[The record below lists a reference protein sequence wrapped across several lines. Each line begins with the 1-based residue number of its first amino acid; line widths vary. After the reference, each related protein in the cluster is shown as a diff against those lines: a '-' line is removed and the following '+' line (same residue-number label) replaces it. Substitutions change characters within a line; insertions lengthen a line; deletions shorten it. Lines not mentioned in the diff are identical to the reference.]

1 MLKIC
6 RQKEIEKT
14 FFDYAEP
21 ECLEDVRQIIK
32 EVRQKG
38 DEALKKFT
46 LLYDGVNLND
56 FRISQQE
63 IKRAGEK
70 VESSLKKAMAQAA
83 ENLKVMSHSQLT
95 SLKSLKVKIKP
106 GVTAEQKIIPVNRV
120 GIYVP
125 GGRYPLFSSLLMA
138 AIPAKLAGV
147 KEVIVC
153 SPPSFEGSLHPA
165 LLYAARLSQVD
176 EVYRLGGAQAI
187 AAMALGTE
195 SIKKV
200 DKIVG
205 PGNLYVTAA
214 KKELFGQ
221 VGIDFIAGPTELLII
236 ADEKANP
243 AFIAADLIAQA
254 EHDLRARPVL
264 ITTDLVLARKVNKE
278 IEKQV
283 EIIATQGTVKSS
295 LAKNGLIIIVKNVE
309 EAVTLSNRMAP
320 EHLAVFMERPERII
334 DRLQNYGSLFVGEY
348 ASEVL
353 GDYSSGLNHILPTNT
368 ASRYT
373 GGLSVRDFLKVQ
385 TALRVS
391 KKGLMEIGPAAR
403 RLAQAEGLEGHAN
416 SIKIRLREKAGD

>member
-6 RQKEIEKT
+6 RAEELEKT
-14 FFDYAEP
+14 FFDYAEL
-21 ECLEDVRQIIK
+21 ECLEDVRKIIK
-32 EVRQKG
+32 EIRQKG

-46 LLYDGVNLND
+46 ILYDDVSLDD
-56 FRISQQE
+56 FRVSQQE
-63 IKRAGEK
+63 IKRAEK
-70 VESSLKKAMAQAA
+70 KVDSSLKKAMAQAA
-83 ENLKVMSHSQLT
+83 ENLKVMSRSQLN
-95 SLKSLKVKIKP
+95 SLKNLKLKIKP
-106 GVTAEQKIIPVNRV
+106 GVIAEQKIIPINRV

-138 AIPAKLAGV
+138 AIPARLAGV

-153 SPPSFEGSLHPA
+153 SPPSFEGSLHPV
-165 LLYAARLSQVD
+165 LLYAARLSRVD
-176 EVYRLGGAQAI
+176 EIYKLGGAQAV

-221 VGIDFIAGPTELLII
+221 AGIDFIAGPTELLII

-264 ITTDLVLARKVNKE
+264 ITTEIALAKKVNKE
-278 IEKQV
+278 IEEQLKRV
-283 EIIATQGTVKSS
+283 STRETAKRS
-295 LAKNGLIIIVKNVE
+295 LAKNGIIIIVKKLE
-309 EAVTLSNRMAP
+309 EAIALANRMAP
-320 EHLAVFMERPERII
+320 EHLAVFFEKPEQII
-334 DRLQNYGSLFVGEY
+334 DKLLNYGSLFVGEY
-348 ASEVL
+348 TSEVL
-353 GDYSSGLNHILPTNT
+353 GDYSSGLNHILPTNS

-373 GGLSVRDFLKVQ
+373 GGLSVRDFLKFQ
-385 TALRVS
+385 TVLRVS
-391 KKGLMEIGPAAR
+391 KKGLSEIGPATR
-403 RLAQAEGLEGHAN
+403 QLAEAEGLEGHAN
-416 SIKIRLREKAGD
+416 SIKIRLKGKSG

>member
-6 RQKEIEKT
+6 RAEELEKT
-14 FFDYAEP
+14 FFDYAEL
-21 ECLEDVRQIIK
+21 ECLEDVRKIIK

-46 LLYDGVNLND
+46 ILYDAVSLDD
-56 FRISQQE
+56 FRVSQQE
-63 IKRAGEK
+63 IKRAEK
-70 VESSLKKAMAQAA
+70 KVDSSLKKAMAQAA
-83 ENLKVMSHSQLT
+83 ENLKVMSRSQLN
-95 SLKSLKVKIKP
+95 SLKNLKRKIKP
-106 GVTAEQKIIPVNRV
+106 GVIAEQKIIPINRV

-138 AIPAKLAGV
+138 AIPARLAGV

-153 SPPSFEGSLHPA
+153 SPPSFEGSLHPV
-165 LLYAARLSQVD
+165 LLYAARLSRVD
-176 EVYRLGGAQAI
+176 EIYKLGGAQAV

-221 VGIDFIAGPTELLII
+221 AGIDFIAGPTELLII

-264 ITTDLVLARKVNKE
+264 ITTEIALAKKVNKE
-278 IEKQV
+278 IEEQV
-283 EIIATQGTVKSS
+283 KRVSTRETAKRS
-295 LAKNGLIIIVKNVE
+295 LAKNGIIIIVKKLE
-309 EAVTLSNRMAP
+309 EAIALANRMAP
-320 EHLAVFMERPERII
+320 EHLAVFLEKPEQII
-334 DRLQNYGSLFVGEY
+334 DKLLNYGSLFVGEY
-348 ASEVL
+348 TSEVL
-353 GDYSSGLNHILPTNT
+353 GDYSSGLNHILPTNS

-373 GGLSVRDFLKVQ
+373 GGLSVRDFLKFQ
-385 TALRVS
+385 TVLRVS
-391 KKGLMEIGPAAR
+391 KKGLSEIGPATR
-403 RLAQAEGLEGHAN
+403 QLAEAEGLEGHAN
-416 SIKIRLREKAGD
+416 SIKIRLNRKSS

>member
-6 RQKEIEKT
+6 RAEELEKT

-21 ECLEDVRQIIK
+21 ECLEDVRKIIK

-46 LLYDGVNLND
+46 ILYDDVSLDD
-56 FRISQQE
+56 FRVSQQE
-63 IKRAGEK
+63 IKRAEK
-70 VESSLKKAMAQAA
+70 KVDSSLKKAMAQAA
-83 ENLKVMSHSQLT
+83 ENLKIMSRTQLAN
-95 SLKSLKVKIKP
+95 LKNLKVKIKP
-106 GVTAEQKIIPVNRV
+106 GVIAEQKIIPVNQV

-138 AIPAKLAGV
+138 AIPARLAGV

-153 SPPSFEGSLHPA
+153 SPPTFEGSLHPA

-176 EVYRLGGAQAI
+176 EIYKLGGAQAV

-254 EHDLRARPVL
+254 EHDLQARPVL
-264 ITTDLVLARKVNKE
+264 ITTEIALAKKVNKE
-278 IEKQV
+278 IE
-283 EIIATQGTVKSS
+283 EHVKRVSTRETAKRS
-295 LAKNGLIIIVKNVE
+295 LAKSGIIIIVKKLE
-309 EAVTLSNRMAP
+309 EAIALANRMAP
-320 EHLAVFMERPERII
+320 EHLAVFLEKPEQII
-334 DRLQNYGSLFVGEY
+334 DKLLNYGSLFVGEY
-348 ASEVL
+348 TSEVL
-353 GDYSSGLNHILPTNT
+353 GDYSSGLNHILPTNS

-373 GGLSVRDFLKVQ
+373 GGLSVRDFLKFQ
-385 TALRVS
+385 TVLRVS
-391 KKGLMEIGPAAR
+391 KKGLSEIGPAAR
-403 RLAQAEGLEGHAN
+403 QLAEAEGLEGHAN
-416 SIKIRLREKAGD
+416 SIKIRLEGKSG

>member
-6 RQKEIEKT
+6 RAEELEKT
-14 FFDYAEP
+14 FFDYAEL
-21 ECLEDVRQIIK
+21 ECLEDVRKIIK
-32 EVRQKG
+32 EIRQKG

-46 LLYDGVNLND
+46 ILYDDVSLDD
-56 FRISQQE
+56 FRVSQQE
-63 IKRAGEK
+63 IKRAEK
-70 VESSLKKAMAQAA
+70 KVDSSLKKAMAQAA
-83 ENLKVMSHSQLT
+83 ENLKVMSRSQLN
-95 SLKSLKVKIKP
+95 SLKNLKLKIKP
-106 GVTAEQKIIPVNRV
+106 GVIAEQKIIPINRV

-138 AIPAKLAGV
+138 AIPARLAGV

-153 SPPSFEGSLHPA
+153 SPPSFEGSLHPV
-165 LLYAARLSQVD
+165 LLYAARLSRVD
-176 EVYRLGGAQAI
+176 EIYKLGGAQAV

-221 VGIDFIAGPTELLII
+221 AGIDFIAGPTELLII

-264 ITTDLVLARKVNKE
+264 ITTEIALAKKVNKE
-278 IEKQV
+278 IEDQLKRV
-283 EIIATQGTVKSS
+283 STRETAKRS
-295 LAKNGLIIIVKNVE
+295 LAKNGIIIIVKKLE
-309 EAVTLSNRMAP
+309 EAIALANRMAP
-320 EHLAVFMERPERII
+320 EHLAVFFEKPEQII
-334 DRLQNYGSLFVGEY
+334 DKLLNYGSLFVGEY
-348 ASEVL
+348 TSEVL
-353 GDYSSGLNHILPTNT
+353 GDYSSGLNHILPTNS

-373 GGLSVRDFLKVQ
+373 GGLSVRDFLKFQ
-385 TALRVS
+385 TVLRVS
-391 KKGLMEIGPAAR
+391 KKGLSEIGPAAR
-403 RLAQAEGLEGHAN
+403 QLAEAEGLEGHAN
-416 SIKIRLREKAGD
+416 SIKIRLNRKSS

>member
-6 RQKEIEKT
+6 RAEELEKT

-21 ECLEDVRQIIK
+21 ECLEDVRKIIK

-46 LLYDGVNLND
+46 ILYDDVSLDD
-56 FRISQQE
+56 FRVSQQE
-63 IKRAGEK
+63 IKRAEK
-70 VESSLKKAMAQAA
+70 KVDSSLKKAMAQAA
-83 ENLKVMSHSQLT
+83 ENLKVMSRSQLN
-95 SLKSLKVKIKP
+95 SLKNLKLKIKP
-106 GVTAEQKIIPVNRV
+106 GVIAEQKIIPINRV

-138 AIPAKLAGV
+138 AIPARLAGV

-153 SPPSFEGSLHPA
+153 SPPSFEGSLHPV
-165 LLYAARLSQVD
+165 LLYAARLSRVD
-176 EVYRLGGAQAI
+176 EIYKLGGAQAV

-264 ITTDLVLARKVNKE
+264 ITTEIALAKKVNKE
-278 IEKQV
+278 IEEQV
-283 EIIATQGTVKSS
+283 KRVSTRETAKRS
-295 LAKNGLIIIVKNVE
+295 LAKNGIIIIVKKLE
-309 EAVTLSNRMAP
+309 EAIALANRMAP
-320 EHLAVFMERPERII
+320 EHLAVFLEKPEQII
-334 DRLQNYGSLFVGEY
+334 DKLLNYGSLFVREY
-348 ASEVL
+348 TSEVL
-353 GDYSSGLNHILPTNT
+353 GDYSSGLNHILPTNS

-373 GGLSVRDFLKVQ
+373 GGLSVRDFLKFQ
-385 TALRVS
+385 TVLRVS
-391 KKGLMEIGPAAR
+391 KKGLSEIGPATR
-403 RLAQAEGLEGHAN
+403 QLAEAEGLEGHAN
-416 SIKIRLREKAGD
+416 SIKIRLKGKSG

>member
-6 RQKEIEKT
+6 RAEELEKT

-21 ECLEDVRQIIK
+21 ECLEDVRKIIK

-46 LLYDGVNLND
+46 ILYDDVSLDD
-56 FRISQQE
+56 FRVSQQE
-63 IKRAGEK
+63 IKRAEK
-70 VESSLKKAMAQAA
+70 KVDSSLKKAMAQAA
-83 ENLKVMSHSQLT
+83 ENLKVMSRSQLN
-95 SLKSLKVKIKP
+95 SLKNLKLKIKP
-106 GVTAEQKIIPVNRV
+106 GVIAEQKIIPINRV

-138 AIPAKLAGV
+138 AIPARLAGV

-153 SPPSFEGSLHPA
+153 SPPSFEGSLHPV
-165 LLYAARLSQVD
+165 LLYAARLSRVD
-176 EVYRLGGAQAI
+176 EIYKLGGAQAV

-214 KKELFGQ
+214 KKELFGL

-264 ITTDLVLARKVNKE
+264 ITTEIALAKKVNKE
-278 IEKQV
+278 IEEQV
-283 EIIATQGTVKSS
+283 KRVSTRETAKRS
-295 LAKNGLIIIVKNVE
+295 LAKNGIIIIVKKLE
-309 EAVTLSNRMAP
+309 EAIALANRMAP
-320 EHLAVFMERPERII
+320 EHLAVFLEKPGQII
-334 DRLQNYGSLFVGEY
+334 DRLLNYGSLFVGKY
-348 ASEVL
+348 TSEVL
-353 GDYSSGLNHILPTNT
+353 GDYSSGLNHILPTNS

-373 GGLSVRDFLKVQ
+373 GGLSVRDFLKFQ
-385 TALRVS
+385 TVLRVS

-416 SIKIRLREKAGD
+416 SIKIRLNRKSS

>member
-6 RQKEIEKT
+6 RAEELEKT

-21 ECLEDVRQIIK
+21 ECLEDVRKIIK

-46 LLYDGVNLND
+46 ILYDDVSLDD
-56 FRISQQE
+56 FRVSQQE
-63 IKRAGEK
+63 IKRAEK
-70 VESSLKKAMAQAA
+70 KVDSSLKKAMAQAA
-83 ENLKVMSHSQLT
+83 ENLKVMSRSQLN
-95 SLKSLKVKIKP
+95 SLKNLKRKIKP
-106 GVTAEQKIIPVNRV
+106 GVIAEQKIIPINRV

-138 AIPAKLAGV
+138 AIPARLAGV

-153 SPPSFEGSLHPA
+153 SPPSFEGSLHPV
-165 LLYAARLSQVD
+165 LLYAARLSRVD
-176 EVYRLGGAQAI
+176 EIYKLGGAQAV

-221 VGIDFIAGPTELLII
+221 AGIDFIAGPTELLII

-264 ITTDLVLARKVNKE
+264 ITTEIALAKKVNKE
-278 IEKQV
+278 IEEQV
-283 EIIATQGTVKSS
+283 KRVSTRETAKRS
-295 LAKNGLIIIVKNVE
+295 LAKNGIIIIVKKLE
-309 EAVTLSNRMAP
+309 EAIALANRMAP
-320 EHLAVFMERPERII
+320 EHLAVFLEKPEQII
-334 DRLQNYGSLFVGEY
+334 DKLLNYGSLFVGEY
-348 ASEVL
+348 TSEVL
-353 GDYSSGLNHILPTNT
+353 GDYSSGLNHILPTNS

-373 GGLSVRDFLKVQ
+373 GGLSVRDFLKFQ
-385 TALRVS
+385 TVLRVS
-391 KKGLMEIGPAAR
+391 KKGLSEIGPATR
-403 RLAQAEGLEGHAN
+403 QLAEAEGLEGHAN
-416 SIKIRLREKAGD
+416 SIKIRLKGKSG

>member
-6 RQKEIEKT
+6 RAEELEKT
-14 FFDYAEP
+14 FFDYAEL
-21 ECLEDVRQIIK
+21 ECLEDVRKIIK

-46 LLYDGVNLND
+46 ILYDDVSLDD
-56 FRISQQE
+56 FRVSQQE
-63 IKRAGEK
+63 IKRAEK
-70 VESSLKKAMAQAA
+70 KVDSSLKKAMAQAA
-83 ENLKVMSHSQLT
+83 ENLKVMSRSQLN
-95 SLKSLKVKIKP
+95 SLKNLKRKIKP
-106 GVTAEQKIIPVNRV
+106 GVIAEQKIIPINRV

-138 AIPAKLAGV
+138 AIPARLAGV

-153 SPPSFEGSLHPA
+153 SPPSFEGSLHPV
-165 LLYAARLSQVD
+165 LLYAARLSRVD
-176 EVYRLGGAQAI
+176 EIYKLGGAQAV

-221 VGIDFIAGPTELLII
+221 AGIDFIAGPTELLII

-264 ITTDLVLARKVNKE
+264 ITTEIALAKKVNKE
-278 IEKQV
+278 IEEQV
-283 EIIATQGTVKSS
+283 KRVSTRETAKRS
-295 LAKNGLIIIVKNVE
+295 LAKNGIIIIVKKLE
-309 EAVTLSNRMAP
+309 EAIALANRMAP
-320 EHLAVFMERPERII
+320 EHLAVFLEKPEQII
-334 DRLQNYGSLFVGEY
+334 DKLLNYGSLFVGEY
-348 ASEVL
+348 TSEVL
-353 GDYSSGLNHILPTNT
+353 GDYSSGLNHILPTNS

-373 GGLSVRDFLKVQ
+373 GGLSVRDFLKFQ
-385 TALRVS
+385 TVLRVS
-391 KKGLMEIGPAAR
+391 KKGLSEIGPATR
-403 RLAQAEGLEGHAN
+403 QLAEAEGLEGHAN
-416 SIKIRLREKAGD
+416 SIKIRLKGKSG

>member
-6 RQKEIEKT
+6 REKEIEKT

-21 ECLEDVRQIIK
+21 ECLEDVRKIIK

-46 LLYDGVNLND
+46 ILYDDVSLDD
-56 FRISQQE
+56 FRVSQQE
-63 IKRAGEK
+63 IKRAEK
-70 VESSLKKAMAQAA
+70 KVDSSLKKAMAQAA
-83 ENLKVMSHSQLT
+83 ENLKIMSRSQLAN
-95 SLKSLKVKIKP
+95 LKNLKVKIKP
-106 GVTAEQKIIPVNRV
+106 GVIAEQKIIPVNQV

-138 AIPAKLAGV
+138 AIPARLAGV

-153 SPPSFEGSLHPA
+153 SPPTFEGSLHPA

-176 EVYRLGGAQAI
+176 EIYKLGGAQAI

-205 PGNLYVTAA
+205 PGNLYVTSA

-236 ADEKANP
+236 ADKKANP

-264 ITTDLVLARKVNKE
+264 ITTEIALAKKVNKE
-278 IEKQV
+278 IEEQV
-283 EIIATQGTVKSS
+283 KTISTRETAKRS
-295 LAKNGLIIIVKNVE
+295 LAKNGIIIIVKKLE
-309 EAVTLSNRMAP
+309 EAVTLANRMAP
-320 EHLAVFMERPERII
+320 EHLAVFLEKPEQII
-334 DRLQNYGSLFVGEY
+334 DTLLNYGSLFVGEY
-348 ASEVL
+348 TSEVL
-353 GDYSSGLNHILPTNT
+353 GDYSSGLNHILPTNS

-373 GGLSVRDFLKVQ
+373 GGLSVRDFLKFQ
-385 TALRVS
+385 TVLRVS
-391 KKGLMEIGPAAR
+391 KKGLSEIGPAAR
-403 RLAQAEGLEGHAN
+403 QLAEAEGLEGHAN
-416 SIKIRLREKAGD
+416 SIKIRLEGKSG

>member
-6 RQKEIEKT
+6 RAEELEKT
-14 FFDYAEP
+14 FFDYAEL
-21 ECLEDVRQIIK
+21 ECLEDVRKIIK
-32 EVRQKG
+32 EIRQKG

-46 LLYDGVNLND
+46 ILYDDVSLDD
-56 FRISQQE
+56 FRVSQQE
-63 IKRAGEK
+63 IKRAEK
-70 VESSLKKAMAQAA
+70 KVDSSLKKAMAQAA
-83 ENLKVMSHSQLT
+83 ENLKVMSRSQLN
-95 SLKSLKVKIKP
+95 SLKNLKLKIKP
-106 GVTAEQKIIPVNRV
+106 GVIAEQKIIPINRV

-138 AIPAKLAGV
+138 AIPARLAGV

-153 SPPSFEGSLHPA
+153 SPPSFEGSLHPV
-165 LLYAARLSQVD
+165 LLYAARLSRVD
-176 EVYRLGGAQAI
+176 EIYKLGGAQAV

-221 VGIDFIAGPTELLII
+221 AGIDFIAGPTELLII

-264 ITTDLVLARKVNKE
+264 ITTEIALAKKVNKE
-278 IEKQV
+278 IEEQV
-283 EIIATQGTVKSS
+283 KRVSTRETAKRS
-295 LAKNGLIIIVKNVE
+295 LAKNGIIIIVKKLE
-309 EAVTLSNRMAP
+309 EAIALANRMAP
-320 EHLAVFMERPERII
+320 EHLAVFLEKPEQII
-334 DRLQNYGSLFVGEY
+334 DKLLNYGSLFVGEY
-348 ASEVL
+348 TSEVL
-353 GDYSSGLNHILPTNT
+353 GDYSSGLNHILPTNS

-373 GGLSVRDFLKVQ
+373 GGLSVRDFLKFQ
-385 TALRVS
+385 TVLRVS
-391 KKGLMEIGPAAR
+391 KKGLSEIGPAAR
-403 RLAQAEGLEGHAN
+403 QLAEAEGLEGHAN
-416 SIKIRLREKAGD
+416 SIKIRLNRKSS

>member
-1 MLKIC
+1 M
-6 RQKEIEKT
+6 
-14 FFDYAEP
+14 
-21 ECLEDVRQIIK
+21 EDVRKIIK

-46 LLYDGVNLND
+46 ILYDDVSLDD
-56 FRISQQE
+56 FRVSQQE
-63 IKRAGEK
+63 IKRAEK
-70 VESSLKKAMAQAA
+70 KVDSSLKKAMAQAA
-83 ENLKVMSHSQLT
+83 ENLKVMSRSQLN
-95 SLKSLKVKIKP
+95 SLKNLKRKIKP
-106 GVTAEQKIIPVNRV
+106 GVIAEQKIIPINRV

-138 AIPAKLAGV
+138 AIPARLAGV

-153 SPPSFEGSLHPA
+153 SPPSFEGSLHPV
-165 LLYAARLSQVD
+165 LLYAARLSRVD
-176 EVYRLGGAQAI
+176 EIYKLGGAQAV

-221 VGIDFIAGPTELLII
+221 AGIDFIAGPTELLII

-264 ITTDLVLARKVNKE
+264 ITTEIALAKKVNKE
-278 IEKQV
+278 IEEQV
-283 EIIATQGTVKSS
+283 KRVSTRETAKRS
-295 LAKNGLIIIVKNVE
+295 LAKNGIIIIVKKLE
-309 EAVTLSNRMAP
+309 EAIALANRMAP
-320 EHLAVFMERPERII
+320 EHLAVFLEKPEQII
-334 DRLQNYGSLFVGEY
+334 DKLLNYGSLFVGEY
-348 ASEVL
+348 TSEVL
-353 GDYSSGLNHILPTNT
+353 GDYSSGLNHILPTNS

-373 GGLSVRDFLKVQ
+373 GGLSVRDFLKFQ
-385 TALRVS
+385 TVLRVS
-391 KKGLMEIGPAAR
+391 KKGLSEIGPATR
-403 RLAQAEGLEGHAN
+403 QLAEAEGLEGHAN
-416 SIKIRLREKAGD
+416 SIKIRLKGKSG